1 MPLETQKGCNILKLK
16 VVTFFSSQLERQQ
29 LLPRESSISRR
40 DGEKRKH

>member
-16 VVTFFSSQLERQQ
+16 VVTFFSSQLERQ